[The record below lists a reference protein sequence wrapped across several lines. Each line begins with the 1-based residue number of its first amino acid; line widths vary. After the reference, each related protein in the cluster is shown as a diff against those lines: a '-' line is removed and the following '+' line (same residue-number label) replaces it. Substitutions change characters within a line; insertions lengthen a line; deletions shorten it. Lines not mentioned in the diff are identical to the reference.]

1 MTRQLATAVIR
12 VLVKALK
19 NNNAL
24 MVAACV
30 SPVFACTSIPCVW
43 FKKRRQEKKWD
54 LVGQGDWH
62 IQFAK
67 LDAAPLLNPAGVMSN
82 DAA

>member
-1 MTRQLATAVIR
+1 MI
-12 VLVKALK
+12 
-19 NNNAL
+19 
-24 MVAACV
+24 VAYA
-30 SPVFACTSIPCVW
+30 SPVFCMYINSMCTVQ
-43 FKKRRQEKKWD
+43 RAATREKGD